1 MATWSVTNSAYF
13 LLYVCLE
20 FLPYS
25 ILPCDIGPFSL
36 FINQPHLQHTEGI
49 PTLILPR
56 QYSTMTIYTTLAYI
70 EDHKYPPNDLKSRT
84 VVLKLP
90 NAAIL

>member
-1 MATWSVTNSAYF
+1 M
-13 LLYVCLE
+13 CLE

-25 ILPCDIGPFSL
+25 ILPCDIGPSSL
-36 FINQPHLQHTEGI
+36 FINQAHLQHTEGI
-49 PTLILPR
+49 PTSIPPR
-56 QYSTMTIYTTLAYI
+56 QYSMMTIYTALPYI
-70 EDHKYPPNDLKSRT
+70 EDHKYPPNDLKRRT